1 MFLKR
6 IELQGFKSFADKT
19 IIQFDKSITGIVGP
33 NGCGKSNLNDAI
45 RWVLG
50 EQSVKSLRSGSA
62 MSDIIFAGSASR
74 KPVNTAKVTLVFD
87 NSRHIFDSPYEEIE
101 ITRQIHRNKDTS
113 YMINNTPCRLKDISD
128 LVMDTGLGR
137 DSLSI
142 ITQGNIS
149 SFADAKP
156 EDRRSLFEEAA
167 GVAKYRKRKKSSLA
181 KLENTQAN
189 LDRLQ
194 DLIDELESQLAPLK
208 KQAEKARL
216 YLQYKEEL
224 SAVEITVLTEEIR
237 QYDDQIKDLETSM
250 LAAKAAIE
258 QNAARLEEKEAAGI
272 TLRKRSMELDA
283 AILRFQNDYAQAMR
297 ARVSL
302 ERRKAE
308 LDQKRQQSL
317 DNEESRA
324 ETLQVLCAEARKE
337 YEDRLERLNQLS
349 RERKQLQKETSAFQ
363 QRYTAASQDLASANN
378 ELIRTTSR
386 IQSLTSLLKD
396 PNTYQPGVKSV
407 LAARQSLSGI
417 EGTVGEL
424 FKPRQGLAKAINSAL
439 GGAINNIL
447 TTDEQSARAAIRFLK
462 NNRSGRATFLPLS
475 VCRPRYPK
483 ESQDAIATQSAG
495 AVGWASDLVECDPRY
510 KNARDRLLGTTFVCD
525 DLEHANETARRL
537 QYSLK
542 IVTLD
547 GDIVHSGGSMTGGS
561 WKQSSSILT
570 MQEEKDS
577 LDKKADKL
585 KEHITALKQSLD
597 PLKREV
603 DSQQEHLISLQVEQG
618 KLENIAAI
626 KKEKYEGLQS
636 RLAALGEKED
646 VDAVR
651 DSLVDELSQ
660 MHKRIDQLETRMAE
674 AQQTRRK
681 TGQEMD
687 EADQQVQDL
696 RQQKS
701 HHLEQI
707 HQAEVQLASLRA
719 RMETCLNRLNGD
731 YGMTYEYACTL
742 KKDID
747 LVQAKET
754 VKDLR
759 DKIRRLG
766 NVNLDA
772 PAEYEERN
780 TRYTELSAQKE
791 DLMEASA
798 QILEAISEMD
808 ETMTTQFESM
818 FHKINGELDG
828 VFKAMF
834 GGGTARLIL
843 TEPDNLLESG
853 VDIDVQPPG
862 KRVKSIQTFS
872 GGEKALIAISVLFS
886 ILKART
892 MPLCIFDEVEA
903 ALDQA
908 NVERFARY
916 LDRFKEDSQFVVV
929 THRPGTMEQCDDLY
943 GVTMRQDG
951 VSTVLKVRLEDA
963 RKMAQEKE
971 KE

>member
-19 IIQFDKSITGIVGP
+19 IIQFDQSITGIVGP

-87 NSRHIFDSPYEEIE
+87 NSQHVFDSPFEEIE

-113 YMINNTPCRLKDISD
+113 YSINNTPCRLKDISD

-149 SFADAKP
+149 SFADARP

-167 GVAKYRKRKKSSLA
+167 GVAKYRKRKKTSLA

-194 DLIDELESQLAPLK
+194 DLLDELESQLAPLK
-208 KQAEKARL
+208 RQAEKARS

-224 SAVEITVLTEEIR
+224 SAVEITVLTEEIQ
-237 QYDDQIKDLETSM
+237 QYDARIKDLETGM
-250 LAAKAAIE
+250 TAARAAIE
-258 QNAARLEEKEAAGI
+258 QNGTRLEEKEAQGSQ
-272 TLRKRSMELDA
+272 LRQRSMELDA
-283 AILRFQNDYAQAMR
+283 AILRLQNDYAQAMR
-297 ARVSL
+297 QRVSL

-308 LDQKRQQSL
+308 LDQKRAQSL
-317 DNEESRA
+317 DNEESRT
-324 ETLQVLCAEARKE
+324 ETLQTLCAEARKE
-337 YEDRLERLNQLS
+337 YEDRLERLNQLQQEYKQQQETL
-349 RERKQLQKETSAFQ
+349 RQLQQ
-363 QRYTAASQDLASANN
+363 QFTTQNQALGQTNN

-386 IQSLTSLLKD
+386 IQSLTAMLHD
-396 PNTYQPGVKSV
+396 PNTYLPGVKSI
-407 LAARQSLSGI
+407 LAARHSLQGI

-424 FKPRQGLAKAINSAL
+424 LKPKQGVAKAINSAL

-447 TTDEQSARAAIRFLK
+447 TTDEQSARNAIRFLK

-483 ESQDAIATQSAG
+483 DSQDAIATQSPG
-495 AVGWASDLVECDPRY
+495 AIGWASDLVSCAPQY
-510 KNARDRLLGTTFVCD
+510 KNAKDRLLGATFVCD

-561 WKQSSSILT
+561 WKQSHSILT
-570 MQEEKDS
+570 MQEEKEA
-577 LDKKADKL
+577 LEKKAETL
-585 KEHITALKQSLD
+585 KARLAQLKQQLD
-597 PLKREV
+597 PQKAELDR
-603 DSQQEHLISLQVEQG
+603 QQDHLVVVQVEQG

-626 KKEKYEGLQS
+626 KKEKYEGLRS
-636 RLAALGEKED
+636 RLAASGQKED
-646 VDAVR
+646 ADAAR

-660 MHKRIDQLETRMAE
+660 MHQRIDQLETRMRE
-674 AQQTRRK
+674 AQQTRK
-681 TGQEMD
+681 KIGQEMEQTD
-687 EADQQVQDL
+687 NDI
-696 RQQKS
+696 RQQRQQRAAY
-701 HHLEQI
+701 LEQV
-707 HQAEVQLASLRA
+707 HQAEVQLASLRT

-747 LVQAKET
+747 LDNARET
-754 VKDLR
+754 VRDLR
-759 DKIRRLG
+759 EKIRKLG

-772 PAEYEERN
+772 PADYEERS
-780 TRYTELSAQKE
+780 TRYNQLNAQKE
-791 DLMEASA
+791 DLLQASA
-798 QILEAISEMD
+798 QIREAISEMD
-808 ETMTTQFESM
+808 ETMASQFEAM

-916 LDRFKEDSQFVVV
+916 LDRFKGESQFVVV

-963 RKMAQEKE
+963 RKMTQEKE
-971 KE
+971 